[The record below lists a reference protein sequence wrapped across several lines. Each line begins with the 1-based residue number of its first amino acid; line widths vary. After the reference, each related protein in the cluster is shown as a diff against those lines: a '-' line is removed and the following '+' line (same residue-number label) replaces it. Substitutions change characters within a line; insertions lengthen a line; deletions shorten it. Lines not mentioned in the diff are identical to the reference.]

1 MGSYIETN
9 MFHGSACLPCQT
21 AHKMKRFCDSLL
33 QKTGKLRA
41 LLRDLR
47 ENYEHSDETKQSL
60 DQSRYMIGIIGT
72 HVTICI

>member
-1 MGSYIETN
+1 

-33 QKTGKLRA
+33 QKSGKLRS

-47 ENYEHSDETKQSL
+47 ENYENSETTKQSL
-60 DQSRYMIGIIGT
+60 D
-72 HVTICI
+72 